1 MLWFEKSITIMMT
14 ELEYYAI
21 LSGNKEDKTQI

>member
-1 MLWFEKSITIMMT
+1 MVRESITIMMT